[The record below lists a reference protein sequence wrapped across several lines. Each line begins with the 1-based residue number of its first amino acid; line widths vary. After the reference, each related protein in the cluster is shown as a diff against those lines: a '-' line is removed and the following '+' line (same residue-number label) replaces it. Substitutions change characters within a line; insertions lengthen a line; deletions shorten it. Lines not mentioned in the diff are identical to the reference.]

1 MEKTEKRNSEFVID
15 QGFIFKSLLKR
26 AWMIALAG
34 VVAAAIAFVWSAF
47 FIKPTYSSS
56 ILLYVNN
63 TSISFGGASFSIS
76 ASEITAAQSLVKT
89 YGVILDN
96 RTTLEEVK
104 EKSGVEYNYKSL
116 SKMIKYTNANGTEI
130 MQVTVTCG
138 DPNEAAKI
146 ANTIAE
152 VLPVRV
158 REIIDGASMAVV
170 DSAVPNPSKVAP
182 NITRYTEIGLLVGIV
197 LSAAVIIV
205 LAMLDNKIRDD
216 EYILQNYDYPI
227 LARIPD
233 LYNSGGS
240 GYRYY
245 YRHDPSVLD

>member
-1 MEKTEKRNSEFVID
+1 MEKTEKNNSEYTVD
-15 QGFIFKSLLKR
+15 LLFILKSLLNR
-26 AWMIALAG
+26 IWIIVIAG
-34 VVAAAIAFVWSAF
+34 MVAAAAGFVYSAF
-47 FIKPTYSSS
+47 FIKPTYSSE
-56 ILLYVNN
+56 IKLYVNN
-63 TSISFGGASFSIS
+63 ATVSIGATAITLGDLT
-76 ASEITAAQSLVKT
+76 ASQSLVKT
-89 YGVILDN
+89 YGVILN
-96 RTTLEEVK
+96 TRTTLERVIDKAQLDDYTFET
-104 EKSGVEYNYKSL
+104 L
-116 SKMIKYTNANGTEI
+116 SKMISYGNANGTEVMSI
-130 MQVTVTCG
+130 TVTTT
-138 DPNEAAKI
+138 DPYEASKI

-152 VLPVRV
+152 VLPIRV
-158 REIIDGASMAVV
+158 SEIIDGASMAVV

-197 LSAAVIIV
+197 LSAAVIVV